1 MGFSGRRSEKGMV
14 GQRPSI
20 LKALYSSL
28 AVTAAWSL
36 PIYLF
41 GFRSIWGLI
50 QNDGGGFMYIPL
62 IMMIAMMTIP
72 PITVF
77 FSVMNGVTDDLV
89 WGWHGATPKIQV
101 MMQHALEKNHGR
113 SEKEEHDHG
122 EHVEAT
128 GSILSVEEV
137 HDEEEKLERLYN
149 EGYLTKEQY
158 KRKLE
163 RVRS

>member
-1 MGFSGRRSEKGMV
+1 MV

-89 WGWHGATPKIQV
+89 WGWHGATPKIPDDE
-101 MMQHALEKNHGR
+101 HALEKNH
-113 SEKEEHDHG
+113 EHPEAEDHKHG

-128 GSILSVEEV
+128 GSILSVEDV
-137 HDEEEKLERLYN
+137 HHEELKLERLYN

-163 RVRS
+163 RVRE